1 MSVYVHLLG
10 IPLLQDRFHLRIR
23 RLGVPVSVIWS
34 PPNPMPSSGP
44 IRHRG
49 VDMNQSKK
57 KITVYY
63 DGACPSCIKDREN
76 YEKLAGKGGE
86 DVCWF
91 DIAGQNAHLRDIGID
106 PYKALS
112 ELHVCDEHQQ
122 IVSELDAYILLMSRV
137 SLLKPLAWLI
147 GLPVIRPLLSSLY
160 HRMVNRRLKK
170 SGRLKR

>member
-1 MSVYVHLLG
+1 
-10 IPLLQDRFHLRIR
+10 
-23 RLGVPVSVIWS
+23 
-34 PPNPMPSSGP
+34 MPSSGP

-76 YEKLAGKGGE
+76 YEKLAGKSGG
-86 DVCWF
+86 DVCWL
-91 DIAGQNAHLRDIGID
+91 DISGQNTHLRDIGID